1 MVEKQRKALCRSWFQ
16 LTPKR
21 LCMMGVLL
29 AMQLVM
35 SRLLNIQLS
44 ESLRVNLGFLPN
56 AVAGMLMGPFCG
68 MLVAACADLLGATLF
83 PSGAV
88 FPGFTLT
95 AALAGMNYGLWLYRR
110 KDNLLRAALC
120 VLPVTLVCN
129 IVLNTLWLWML
140 NGDGMLV
147 TFPARALKNLAQ
159 YPVNVALLYLTMK
172 LIRRLPASL
181 TQV

>member
-140 NGDGMLV
+140 YGDSMLV

>member
-1 MVEKQRKALCRSWFQ
+1 MAEKQRELFYRDWFH

-35 SRLLNIQLS
+35 SRLLNLQLS
-44 ESLRVNLGFLPN
+44 DFLRVNLGFLPN

-88 FPGFTLT
+88 FPGFTLS
-95 AALAGMNYGLWLYRR
+95 AALAGLNYGLWLYRR
-110 KDNLLRAALC
+110 RESLWRAALC

-129 IVLNTLWLWML
+129 IALNTLWLWML
-140 NGDGMLV
+140 SGDGMLV
-147 TFPARALKNLAQ
+147 SLPARALKNLAQ

-172 LIRRLPASL
+172 LIRRLPPSL